1 MFTGIVQ
8 GMAKVIKMSGEEVKR
23 LEIEMPDGSTDGLEI
38 GASISVNG
46 VCLTVVSLNPVSFD
60 IIQETLSRTNISLFE
75 PGDMV
80 NFERALKFG
89 DELGGHMLS
98 GHVLCTGEVIERNL
112 AESLDLHIDVPSDV
126 MQYIQEKGFIAVDGI
141 SLTIGKTNDTGFWV
155 HLIPETMRSTII
167 GNRAEGDLVNIEIDS
182 MTQMVVNTVKRILE
196 DEK

>member
-8 GMAKVIKMSGEEVKR
+8 GVAKVIKMTGEEVKR
-23 LEIEMPDGSTDGLEI
+23 LEIEMPESSTDGLEI
-38 GASISVNG
+38 GASISLNG
-46 VCLTVVSLNPVSFD
+46 VCLTVVSLNPVGFD
-60 IIQETLSRTNISLFE
+60 IIQETLSRTNIALFE
-75 PGDMV
+75 AGNLV

-141 SLTIGKTNDTGFWV
+141 SLTIGKTDDTGFWV
-155 HLIPETMRSTII
+155 HLIPETMHSTII

-182 MTQMVVNTVKRILE
+182 MTQMVVNTVKRMLE
-196 DEK
+196 DE